1 MKMTIT
7 QFEAENYIRLNL
19 IQPDNFIIEKAKEFK
34 MTPTQLAVR
43 FDAPI
48 SKTELLTIK
57 VKKNV

>member
-1 MKMTIT
+1 MTIL

-19 IQPDNFIIEKAKEFK
+19 IQPDNFIIEKAKEFQ
-34 MTPTQLAVR
+34 MTPTELAVR

>member
-1 MKMTIT
+1 MKMTIL

-19 IQPDNFIIEKAKEFK
+19 IQPDNFILEKAKEFE

-48 SKTELLTIK
+48 CKNELLTIK